1 MVSAFDCIHILSTYR
16 EIPAVIKCIFMFIRG
31 RDKKRKQKK
40 KRKQENDFLLSYR
53 RRESRKESHK
63 IYIVIS
69 TQEHSSDT
77 ILLENRK

>member
-31 RDKKRKQKK
+31 REKNKKK

-53 RRESRKESHK
+53 RRERRKESHK

>member
-31 RDKKRKQKK
+31 RDKKKTKK

-53 RRESRKESHK
+53 RRECREESHK